1 MNLAEK
7 YIKKQIATLS
17 QDKNVPDFRSGDTI
31 RVHNKIID
39 ESNER
44 IQIFEGVCIARTN
57 SQLGSTFKVKKI
69 SGGMCFE
76 KTFPLYSPLV
86 SKIELIRRGKVK
98 RAKLY
103 YMRELVGKAARIK
116 EKRVVNTKSAQK
128 ETDSV
133 LKVKEKI
140 IKK

>member
-1 MNLAEK
+1 MNLAEQ
-7 YIKKQIATLS
+7 YIKKQIAIFVK
-17 QDKNVPDFRSGDTI
+17 DKDIPNFGPGDTV

-39 ESNER
+39 ESSER

-57 SQLGSTFKVKKI
+57 SHLGSTFKVKKI

-76 KTFPLYSPLV
+76 KTFPLYSPLITKV
-86 SKIELIRRGKVK
+86 ELIRKGKVK

-116 EKRVVNTKSAQK
+116 EKREGNTKPN
-128 ETDSV
+128 
-133 LKVKEKI
+133 
-140 IKK
+140 